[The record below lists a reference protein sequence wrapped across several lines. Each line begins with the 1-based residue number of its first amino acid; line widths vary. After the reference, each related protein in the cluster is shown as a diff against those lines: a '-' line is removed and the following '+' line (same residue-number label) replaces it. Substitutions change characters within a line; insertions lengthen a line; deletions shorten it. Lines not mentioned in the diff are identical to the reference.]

1 MAVSQMSAEL
11 NWLGVPEFASSATQ
25 GTGVL
30 NSLKEIVRLVM
41 RSLWAQHP
49 GTRPAALVE
58 EKVEREPSLD
68 ERISRVPELRPP
80 TEPPPSVAVVE
91 QRRAPSEAPPA
102 RRVISFAPLWRG
114 RDESVVTSVEE
125 NIADGDY
132 PQAVRL
138 AAISIA
144 DLLESLPGPS
154 GEGVAAKVALLGLD
168 GRDYLRLSRIV
179 AAPEAVVT
187 LEDALFALHVLIG
200 AHLKAID
207 L

>member
-1 MAVSQMSAEL
+1 
-11 NWLGVPEFASSATQ
+11 
-25 GTGVL
+25 
-30 NSLKEIVRLVM
+30 
-41 RSLWAQHP
+41 
-49 GTRPAALVE
+49 
-58 EKVEREPSLD
+58 
-68 ERISRVPELRPP
+68 
-80 TEPPPSVAVVE
+80 
-91 QRRAPSEAPPA
+91 
-102 RRVISFAPLWRG
+102 
-114 RDESVVTSVEE
+114 VTSVEE